1 MIISTTEV
9 QNNFGKYLKLAAEGE
24 EILITSHGRIV
35 ATLISYKEYNAHFEI
50 REGVSEYVHSG
61 MKVSYEEF
69 LEIAENS
76 QNRYEYI
83 DGEIFLLAT
92 PRYDHQ
98 KAAREIF
105 REFASWFKGKP
116 CEPLMAPFDVTLHK
130 EENDSHVVQPDIL
143 VLCDKQN
150 INKDGQ
156 YFGTPTLLV
165 EVVSKAS
172 SSMDFIKKLNL
183 YMLSGVKE
191 YWIVNP
197 SSRSVNVFTFADKQ
211 IAGMSSFNDFE
222 KVESV
227 VFPGLSVELRNIF
240 Y

>member
-1 MIISTTEV
+1 MIVSTTEV

-24 EILITSHGRIV
+24 EILITSHGRII
-35 ATLISYKEYNAHFEI
+35 AALTSYKEYNSHFGI

-69 LEIAENS
+69 LEIAEHS
-76 QNRYEYI
+76 ENRYEYI
-83 DGEIFLLAT
+83 DGEIFLLAS

-105 REFASWFKGKP
+105 LEFASWFKGKQ

-130 EENDSHVVQPDIL
+130 EEDDSHVVQPDIL

-150 INKDGQ
+150 INKEGQ
-156 YFGTPTLLV
+156 YFGTPSLVV
-165 EVVSKAS
+165 EVVSKSS

-183 YMLSGVKE
+183 YMLSGVRE

-197 SSRSVNVFTFADKQ
+197 SSKSVNVFTFIDKKIADMLTFK
-211 IAGMSSFNDFE
+211 DFE

-227 VFPGLSVELRNIF
+227 IFPGLSAELRNMF